1 MLRPEET
8 ERLLSG
14 VDLFEPLSREQIY
27 RLCLTLPVVGVK
39 RGQLLHGPGHQGEVF
54 YLLLRGRL
62 RLYKVFG
69 RGEATLFF
77 AKSGDLFG
85 EEAFRSGHGWQGI
98 YAQAVEDSEIALMR
112 VDAFERLARDQPEVG
127 FKMVELLS
135 DRISFYV
142 ERVADAD
149 LKDVTG
155 RLSSLILHLAESE
168 GLVTQEGGYRVTT
181 RYTHQQLGEMIG
193 AKRVAVT
200 RALGELREAGVVALE
215 HRRLHVKDV
224 RALKRTAGR

>member
-1 MLRPEET
+1 MIGPEEK

-14 VDLFEPLSREQIY
+14 VDLFEALSREQVH
-27 RLCLTLPVVGVK
+27 RLCPSLPVVGLR
-39 RGQLLHGPGHQGEVF
+39 RGQLLHGPGHQSEIF
-54 YLLLRGRL
+54 YILLRGRL

-77 AKSGDLFG
+77 VKSGDLFG
-85 EEAFRSGHGWQGI
+85 EGAFRGGRGRQGTF
-98 YAQAVEDSEIALMR
+98 AQAVEDSEIALMR
-112 VDAFERLARDQPEVG
+112 VDAFRRLARDEPEVG
-127 FKMVELLS
+127 FKMVQLLS
-135 DRISFYV
+135 DRISFYA

-168 GLVTQEGGYRVTT
+168 GLVTQEGGYKIPI

-200 RALGELREAGVVALE
+200 RTLGELREAGVVDLE
-215 HRRLHVKDV
+215 RRRLHVRDV
-224 RALKRTAGR
+224 EALERIAGR